1 MDAFSCRSR
10 LRKYEET
17 SEKAIDWKAR
27 MAVARHQQQALK
39 SLIYRG
45 CPILFRH
52 AIKAERSRYP
62 ERWNRVASEGFAV
75 QLSWMPEVFLVLR
88 RMERLAERLPSPPYI
103 TQVKEKFDGLRIYW
117 RWYGKP
123 AEATGF
129 SDAAEAILARAE
141 NRLMQKG

>member
-1 MDAFSCRSR
+1 
-10 LRKYEET
+10 
-17 SEKAIDWKAR
+17 
-27 MAVARHQQQALK
+27 
-39 SLIYRG
+39 
-45 CPILFRH
+45 
-52 AIKAERSRYP
+52 
-62 ERWNRVASEGFAV
+62 
-75 QLSWMPEVFLVLR
+75 MPEVFLVLR